1 MTTKSTTERQ
11 PGRLT
16 AVEQVALL
24 EDDMC
29 PGCTMPKIIRRPW
42 REDFYCGECGAV
54 FRMIGDTLYYR
65 GFQKDLN

>member
-16 AVEQVALL
+16 AVEQAALL

-29 PGCTMPKIIRRPW
+29 PGCTMPKIIYRSW
-42 REDFYCGECGAV
+42 REDFYCGECERV

-65 GFQKDLN
+65 GFQKDLD